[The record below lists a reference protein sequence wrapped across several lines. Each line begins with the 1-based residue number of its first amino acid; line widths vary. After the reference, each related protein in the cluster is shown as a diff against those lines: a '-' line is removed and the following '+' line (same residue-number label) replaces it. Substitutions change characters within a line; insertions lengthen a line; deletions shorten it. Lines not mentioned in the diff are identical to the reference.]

1 MNIIKY
7 KGKVH
12 VFSSATD
19 ELPHIYN
26 ERLWFIVKN
35 KDKYEKTELTQLSQ
49 LSQLIELSHIWVNN
63 KYYNLEYD
71 QNIMKKL
78 FEFSI

>member
-12 VFSSATD
+12 VFSSVTD
-19 ELPHIYN
+19 ELPKIYN
-26 ERLWFIVKN
+26 ERLWFIIKN
-35 KDKYEKTELTQLSQ
+35 QDKYEKTE
-49 LSQLIELSHIWVNN
+49 LSQLIELSHIWVNY

-78 FEFSI
+78 VEFSI

>member
-12 VFSSATD
+12 VFSSVTD
-19 ELPHIYN
+19 ELPYIYN

-35 KDKYEKTELTQLSQ
+35 KDKYEKTEL
-49 LSQLIELSHIWVNN
+49 SQLIELSHIWVNY

>member
-7 KGKVH
+7 KGKVY
-12 VFSSATD
+12 VFASVTD
-19 ELPHIYN
+19 ELPNIYN

-35 KDKYEKTELTQLSQ
+35 KNKYEKTE
-49 LSQLIELSHIWVNN
+49 LSQLIELSHIWVNY

>member
-12 VFSSATD
+12 VFSSVND
-19 ELPHIYN
+19 ELPNIYN

-35 KDKYEKTELTQLSQ
+35 QDKLPSAEL
-49 LSQLIELSHIWVNN
+49 IDLSHIWVNY

-78 FEFSI
+78 LEFSI

>member
-12 VFSSATD
+12 VFSSVTD
-19 ELPHIYN
+19 ELPNIYN

-35 KDKYEKTELTQLSQ
+35 KDKYENEKKE
-49 LSQLIELSHIWVNN
+49 LSQLIELSHIWVNY

>member
-12 VFSSATD
+12 VFPSVTD
-19 ELPHIYN
+19 ELPKIYN

-35 KDKYEKTELTQLSQ
+35 QDKLPSSEL
-49 LSQLIELSHIWVNN
+49 IDLSHIWVNY

-78 FEFSI
+78 LEFSI

>member
-12 VFSSATD
+12 VFSSVTD
-19 ELPHIYN
+19 ELPNIYN

-35 KDKYEKTELTQLSQ
+35 KDKYEKTEL
-49 LSQLIELSHIWVNN
+49 SQLIELSHIWVNY

>member
-7 KGKVH
+7 KGKIH
-12 VFSSATD
+12 VFPSVTD
-19 ELPHIYN
+19 ELPKIYN
-26 ERLWFIVKN
+26 ERLWFIIKN
-35 KDKYEKTELTQLSQ
+35 KDKYEKTEF
-49 LSQLIELSHIWVNN
+49 SQLIQLSHIWVNY

-78 FEFSI
+78 LEFSI

>member
-7 KGKVH
+7 KGKVY
-12 VFSSATD
+12 VFASVTD
-19 ELPHIYN
+19 ELPNIYN

-35 KDKYEKTELTQLSQ
+35 KNKYEKTE
-49 LSQLIELSHIWVNN
+49 LSQLIELSHIWVNY
-63 KYYNLEYD
+63 KYYKLEYD